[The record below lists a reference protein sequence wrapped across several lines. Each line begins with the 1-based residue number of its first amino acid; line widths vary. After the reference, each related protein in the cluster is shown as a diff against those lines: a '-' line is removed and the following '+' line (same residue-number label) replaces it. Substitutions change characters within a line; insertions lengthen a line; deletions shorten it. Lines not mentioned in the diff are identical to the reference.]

1 MCAFPVFIA
10 PHLIENG
17 GDNQD
22 EREENDEREGN
33 DENDENE

>member
-1 MCAFPVFIA
+1 MFIA

-22 EREENDEREGN
+22 ESEGNDDREGN
-33 DENDENE
+33 DENDENK